1 MRDRPDQPVVHQ
13 PVVRE
18 IEPTLSFERV
28 TRRHSDGS
36 HRIAILNG
44 VSFTV
49 RDGAFV
55 GLFGT
60 RRSGKST
67 LLRLAAGIELA
78 DGGTVRFGGRDLAKM
93 SLVQRE
99 QLLRGPI
106 AFLSTDDWRP
116 MAGEPAVDHVALAL
130 ASRGLAV
137 ARARDHARRAL
148 KRVAMLDRASDPV
161 CSLSL
166 SERMRV
172 MLAKAIVREPR
183 LLLIDEPA
191 LVPRLSER
199 EEIAALIRSVAHELG
214 SALIVASEEL
224 SALHGAAVLI
234 SIAGGEICS
243 TEESRAEQARPGVVI
258 ELPKRTIPP
267 REHFPL

>member
-1 MRDRPDQPVVHQ
+1 MRHRPNRL
-13 PVVRE
+13 VVRE
-18 IEPTLSFERV
+18 LEPTLCFERV
-28 TRRHSDGS
+28 TRRHCDGN
-36 HRIAILNG
+36 HHIAVLDG

-78 DGGTVRFGGRDLAKM
+78 DAGTVRFGGRDLAELP
-93 SLVQRE
+93 LVQRE

-106 AFLSTDDWRP
+106 ALLSTDDWRP
-116 MAGEPAVDHVALAL
+116 MAGEPVVDHVALAL
-130 ASRGLAV
+130 ASRGLAI

-148 KRVAMLDRASDPV
+148 EHVAMLDSAGDPA

-199 EEIAALIRSVAHELG
+199 EEIAALIRSVARELG
-214 SALIVASEEL
+214 SALVVASEEL
-224 SALHGAAVLI
+224 SALHGAGVLI
-234 SIAGGEICS
+234 SIAGGELCS
-243 TEESRAEQARPGVVI
+243 TEESRTEQVKPGVVI
-258 ELPKRTIPP
+258 ELPKRGVPP